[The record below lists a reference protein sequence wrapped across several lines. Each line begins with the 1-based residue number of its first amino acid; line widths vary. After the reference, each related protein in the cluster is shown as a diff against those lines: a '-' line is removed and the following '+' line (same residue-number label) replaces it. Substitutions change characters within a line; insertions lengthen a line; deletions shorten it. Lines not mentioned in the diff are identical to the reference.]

1 MIRGKGSVKESKLV
15 NGKTYAAQEEPLHAL
30 VTAGDDET
38 LKKCT
43 AMIATIVKT
52 AVENPQGEA
61 DLRKLQIME
70 LAKMNG
76 TLKEGA
82 FSGLGWLKEENNTLT
97 NQTVWLSLFEERSLN
112 KTGNFG

>member
-1 MIRGKGSVKESKLV
+1 MIRGKGSVKETKIV
-15 NGKTYAAQEEPLHAL
+15 NGRVGAALDEPLHAL
-30 VTAGDDET
+30 VTAADDET
-38 LKKCT
+38 LKKAV
-43 AMIATIVKT
+43 AMITTIVKT
-52 AVENPQGEA
+52 AVENPQGES

-97 NQTVWLSLFEERSLN
+97 NQTV
-112 KTGNFG
+112 

>member
-1 MIRGKGSVKESKLV
+1 
-15 NGKTYAAQEEPLHAL
+15 
-30 VTAGDDET
+30 
-38 LKKCT
+38 
-43 AMIATIVKT
+43 
-52 AVENPQGEA
+52 
-61 DLRKLQIME
+61 
-70 LAKMNG
+70 MNG